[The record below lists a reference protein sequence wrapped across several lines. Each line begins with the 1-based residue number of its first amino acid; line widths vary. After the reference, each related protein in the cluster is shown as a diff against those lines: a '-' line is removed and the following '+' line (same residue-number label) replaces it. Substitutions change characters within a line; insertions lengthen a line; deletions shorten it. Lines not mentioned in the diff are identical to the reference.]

1 MFSYQKRL
9 QYPVNIRKKD
19 LRMAKYLV
27 TQYGGANGE
36 LAAALRYLNQRF
48 TMPDNKGK
56 ALLTDIGTEELAHIE
71 MLETMIYQLMKDA
84 TLEEI
89 KDAGLDTHYAEHA
102 KALFPT
108 DASGV
113 PFTTTY
119 FATTGDPLADLSE
132 DMAAEQKARAVY
144 ENLIDLTDDPD
155 VIGPLLWLRQRE
167 IVHYARF
174 KELFEYYE
182 KKQIKNQKPNNNN
195 NIMFANNMEND
206 MLPNNMSN
214 MQNSQTQPFDTEYLN
229 NIFKNLDLNRSY
241 IRGL

>member
-9 QYPVNIRKKD
+9 QYPVNIKKKD
-19 LRMAKYLV
+19 LRLAKYLV

-89 KDAGLDTHYAEHA
+89 KEAGLDTHYAEHA

-174 KELFEYYE
+174 KELFEYFDGNITIEDAINLIKQRSRHYAKRQYTWFNNQMDLKWFKTNYE
-182 KKQIKNQKPNNNN
+182 DFNKTCEEVLEYIK
-195 NIMFANNMEND
+195 
-206 MLPNNMSN
+206 SN
-214 MQNSQTQPFDTEYLN
+214 S
-229 NIFKNLDLNRSY
+229 K
-241 IRGL
+241 